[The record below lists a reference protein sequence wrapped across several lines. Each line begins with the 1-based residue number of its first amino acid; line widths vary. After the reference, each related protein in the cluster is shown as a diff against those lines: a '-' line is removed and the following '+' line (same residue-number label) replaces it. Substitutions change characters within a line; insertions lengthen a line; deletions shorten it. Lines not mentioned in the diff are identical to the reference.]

1 MMKLFVAALLVLVLE
16 LMPAR
21 TYAQSTPMSEEL
33 FKTIQALDTQ
43 FFDVYNHCDLATI
56 SSMIAD
62 DLEFYHDKAGLALGR
77 QALLDGL
84 KSNMCNKVT
93 RELVPGTLEVYPIA
107 KYGAVVIGVHRSI
120 IPDPTT
126 MWEKRSLFNCGK
138 TRMGSGRLPVRS
150 ALIISQRQSDSGE
163 FQGFSCQPSAFWP
176 GWFEQLIAQVQA
188 SLPTPPARCLRCCAS
203 ARRLEAMSGLSP
215 SLPETAHPSAHAQG
229 RRRARAD
236 KPRQ

>member
-43 FFDVYNHCDLATI
+43 FLDVYNHCDLATI

-107 KYGAVVIGVHRSI
+107 KYGAVEIGVHRFHHPG
-120 IPDPTT
+120 PDDDVGEAKFVQL
-126 MWEKRSLFNCGK
+126 WENKDGK
-138 TRMGSGRLPVRS
+138 WKITRV
-150 ALIISQRQSDSGE
+150 ISFDH
-163 FQGFSCQPSAFWP
+163 QPA
-176 GWFEQLIAQVQA
+176 A
-188 SLPTPPARCLRCCAS
+188 
-203 ARRLEAMSGLSP
+203 
-215 SLPETAHPSAHAQG
+215 
-229 RRRARAD
+229 
-236 KPRQ
+236 K